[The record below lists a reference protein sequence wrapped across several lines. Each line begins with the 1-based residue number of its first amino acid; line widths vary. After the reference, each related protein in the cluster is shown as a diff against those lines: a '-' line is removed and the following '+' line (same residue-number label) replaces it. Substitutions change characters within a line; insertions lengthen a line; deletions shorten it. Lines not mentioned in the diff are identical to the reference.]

1 MKIDVPGYAVVGW
14 LCVLPQEWPSA
25 RGRPP
30 LPSAGRIGRLGRGE
44 VNPHQTSRRR
54 PSDVIFPKDVQSD
67 NPGWKDRNCSTRT
80 KAEVCPAFL
89 VHQIL

>member
-30 LPSAGRIGRLGRGE
+30 LPSAGRIGRLGGSSGRA
-44 VNPHQTSRRR
+44 
-54 PSDVIFPKDVQSD
+54 DVQTTSFGRD
-67 NPGWKDRNCSTRT
+67 FPER
-80 KAEVCPAFL
+80 CPK
-89 VHQIL
+89 